1 MVDSVYEATKP
12 RVELRR
18 RTNSGI
24 ERKLEMEI
32 GDKVQHF
39 NTGSVGTVLDSS
51 YEIESPRR
59 QFLVQWEDDL
69 SYSRDSWE
77 QSIDLSPIPHASST
91 DLYFQIKD

>member
-1 MVDSVYEATKP
+1 VV
-12 RVELRR
+12 LRR

-69 SYSRDSWE
+69 SYDRDSWE
-77 QSIDLSPIPHASST
+77 RSVDLSPLPHASST
-91 DLYFQIKD
+91 DIYFSAKE

>member
-1 MVDSVYEATKP
+1 MVDSVGGREHSP
-12 RVELRR
+12 LELRR
-18 RTNSGI
+18 RTNPNI
-24 ERKLEMEI
+24 ESKLEMEI

-51 YEIESPRR
+51 YELESPRR

-77 QSIDLSPIPHASST
+77 QSIDLSPIPHASSA
-91 DLYFQIKD
+91 DIYFQIKD